1 MESERIREIA
11 ELLGIASGDSSFT
24 SSGGDS
30 LAAIRL
36 AAKAQELNI
45 PLTAADLM
53 GGKSIMQALEEAF
66 KRDKTTLMRS
76 KVAFNAG
83 MVAATVQDARAYLA
97 QIPLRATRSVSLESL
112 RGALRAVVQHHAI
125 LRTSFVST
133 VAGGIVQVVRASAD
147 AAECVAV
154 AAPLAQHL
162 AADKARGF
170 SLADASWIRAALVC
184 DPAGSAQ
191 HVVVTIHHA
200 LYDGWSLPMIMRDLA
215 AALDGHALE
224 PRPAFR
230 TVVDFIAAQDAA
242 ATEAFWTQQLVGL
255 EPAQPLSLGHSARTD
270 DEDAPLAQACSTPM
284 AELQRA
290 AQRAGV
296 TVAVVLKAAW
306 AATLRKFTRSHD
318 VVFGEVLA
326 NRDIA
331 VAGADRIVGPLLN
344 TVPCRVVLD
353 DTARAADLVATLQ
366 AQHGAVLSHSHAA
379 LVDVQR
385 WAGVQGDAKLFNTL
399 NHVEFSALFDHTH
412 LSRTQAASI
421 LAEFDFDVQ
430 QLVSALSDKA
440 TVESLWTLSPA
451 QQAMIARFSH
461 GERVPLPFLLVH
473 HGFEAR
479 AKQHPDWRAV
489 EHGDAHLS
497 YGDLDACSSALAAE
511 LASHGVQRGSRAA
524 VVMQRSIEFVV
535 ALVGVLKAGATIVPV
550 DSSFPADRIQF
561 MLDDASVC
569 AIVTTASEAG
579 RIAQLTVGDRA
590 VVVADAR
597 ALLVSGVSFVPAA
610 QHMAAGDD
618 DAFIVYTSGSTAQ
631 RFVPDPFSPEP
642 GARMFRTGDLGRLLP
657 DGNFEI
663 LGRMDDQVK
672 LKGYRIELDE
682 VAAAMMR
689 HPRVSAAAA
698 VVKDKTHLVGFVV
711 PADVD
716 HDELRDVVAAALPAY
731 MVPAVFVGLAVM
743 PTNTNGKTDKK
754 ALAAMHV
761 EIAVDALQTDTE
773 RALAAVWSQ
782 VLGVHVADI
791 GRATSFFAL
800 GGDSIS
806 AIKAAAAMQRAGIS
820 ITVPQLFKAQT
831 VSRVAALAESGDAHD
846 GQTSTMQWPA
856 AVLSDETLAELAG
869 IGDFVDAYPATPL
882 QAGMVAATVQ
892 DARAYLA
899 QIPLRATR
907 SVSLE
912 SLRGALRAVVQH
924 HAILRTS
931 FVSTV
936 AGGIVQIVR
945 ASADAA
951 ECVAVAAPLA
961 QHLAADKARGFS
973 LADASWIRAALVCD
987 PAGSAQHVVVTIH
1000 HALYDGWSLPMI
1012 MRDLAAALDGHAL
1025 EPRPAFRTVVDFI
1038 AAQDAAATEAFWTQQ
1053 LVGLEPAQPL
1063 SLGHSARTDDEDAP
1077 LAQAWRAAQR
1087 AGVTVAVVLK
1097 AAWAATLR
1105 KFTRSHDVVFGEV
1118 LANRDI
1124 AVGGADRIVGP
1135 LLNTVPCRVVLDDT
1149 ARAADLVASMQAQ
1162 HGAVL
1167 SHSHAALV
1175 DVQRWAGVQGDGKL
1189 FNTLFVFENLPS
1201 NDTEYSDG
1209 YGPALSGD
1217 IDGSQFSQ
1225 SLEYSFELI
1234 LYPGTEIAILQA
1246 QFDHAHLSRSQA
1258 ASILAEFDFG
1268 VQQLVSALSDKATV
1282 ESLWTLSPAQQA
1294 MIARFSHGERVPLPF
1309 VLVHH
1314 GFEARA
1320 KQHPDWRAVEH
1331 GDAHLSYGDLDACG
1345 CALAAA
1351 LASHG
1356 VQRGSR
1362 VAVVMQ
1368 RSIEFVVALVGVLKA
1383 GATIVPVDS
1392 SFPADRIQFML
1403 DDASVCAIV
1412 TTASE
1417 AGRIAQLSVG
1427 DRAVVVADA
1436 RALLASGVSFTPAAQ
1451 HTATGD
1457 DDAFIVY
1464 TSGSTGKPK
1473 GVAARHIVTV
1483 GKPFRTHLVTSSTRQ
1498 YRLVP
1503 IGVVGEMCIGGIGV
1517 SRGYINLPDLTA
1529 QRFVPDPFSPEP
1541 GARMFRTG
1549 DLGRLLPDGNFEILG
1564 RMDDQVKLKGYRIE
1578 LDEVAAAMMRHPR
1591 VSAAA
1596 AVVKDKT
1603 HLVGFVVPA
1612 DVDHDELRDV
1622 VAAAL
1627 PAYMVPAVFVG
1638 LAVMPTNTNGKT
1650 DKKALAAMHVE
1661 IAVDALQTDTERA
1674 LAAVWSQVLGVQ
1686 VADIGRATSF
1696 FALGGDSISAIRLVA
1711 KAKQQGLTLSSAL
1724 IFKAPTLTKMA
1735 LAATVSETRAA
1746 VSSAPVTGSVA
1757 LTPIQHMFFA
1767 HDWIN
1772 ISHFNQSFVVTP
1784 RDTLDIGTLTAAIAR
1799 LAEHHDMLRA
1809 RFAQGDDGAWSQT
1822 LLPPSPQTD
1831 AANVLAVAVESDDDA
1846 LACIREAQESLSI
1859 THGPLLAVR
1868 LLHMHDGSQRLFFGI
1883 HHLVV
1888 DLVSWRVLLDD
1899 LETLLRGR
1907 QLAPK
1912 TLSFQAWAARM
1923 AAHAATIDA
1932 APWRDLIGDHTT
1944 LLATQPPAT
1953 GVPVRA
1959 YQARAVL
1966 DEATTAQLDVANEP
1980 FNTNIQELVLAALV
1994 LSLADVAGCAS
2005 SPAQLCIELEGH
2017 GREPFAAD
2025 LDVSS
2030 TVGWFTS
2037 VFPVAFSASTASD
2050 IGAVVRQVKHKIRS
2064 VPLKGLSY
2072 GMIKHLAP
2080 PTADNAFVKAH
2091 GGHAVAFNY
2100 LGRFQSLEAD
2110 DAFFVVDI
2118 AMSKYQSVRNDDR
2131 LFHAIELN
2139 CAHDGPRLVLS
2150 ATVEDWIVSE
2160 PTMQAWL
2167 DRWQVWMQRVVA
2179 HCVDPATHGGRT
2191 VSDVPLMASQA
2202 AVEQAEAELAAVL
2215 SLRARDIVDMYPVTP
2230 LQAGFLSAMIR
2241 DPSEYTLQSA
2251 FDVTGN
2257 MDVQRL
2263 RAAWHAVAMAH
2274 PIVRTVFVSTASG
2287 LVQAVAKD
2295 DHTEWTE
2302 LDGVWS
2308 ADDDALQAATDA
2320 LMAAD
2325 RARGFSMASASF
2337 HRFTIVQ
2344 LAGSGIDAKRVQ
2356 FRDHVEW
2363 LLDQDAATS
2372 EQFWRESLAHATDAG
2387 KLAPPKPRQSEL
2399 TGAKYGELHASVDL
2413 PHLETVCKAH
2423 GVTTSTVLRLAWA
2436 LVLRHFTRSEH
2447 VLFGSVVSGRDGGID
2462 GIDEIVG
2469 VLINTIAVP
2478 SHLRLD
2484 LSIASALAAM
2494 QSFSANAIAHS
2505 HVGLVNVQSAA
2516 GVASDSKLFDTIM
2529 VFENYPLRDAG
2540 VALDFAL
2547 KPIKSNEFVDAA
2559 VTAVFDQTDIEMH
2572 IQMQFDRSIV
2582 PAWFAQ
2588 TMAEKLADVL
2598 TRLCSEDNLQ
2608 KTTVADIDV
2617 LSKSQQAQIT
2627 RFSHGERV
2635 PLPFSLVHHGFE
2647 ARAKQH
2653 PDWRAVEHGDAHL
2666 SYGDLDA
2673 CSSALAAALALH
2685 GVQRGSRVAIVMQR
2699 SIEFVVALVGVLK
2712 AGATIVPVD
2721 SSFPADRIQFML
2733 DDASVCAIVTTAS
2746 EAARVAQLSVGD
2758 RAVVVAD
2765 ARALLASGVSF
2776 TPAAQ
2781 HTATGDDD
2789 AFIVYTSG
2797 STGKPKGV
2805 PVPHKGV
2812 VNVVT
2817 ERSRRFDIQPGDRQG
2832 QFMAISFD
2840 ACQSE
2845 TWLALSNACTL
2856 VLREDDALRTASKIK
2871 TLFITPTGLA
2881 HLGSPNNFDNIKNVS
2896 VGGEICPKELKD
2908 LWAGKAQF
2916 DNAYG
2921 PTEISIIS
2929 HAARLTQS
2937 DDVSIGR
2944 PIINA
2949 SSYVVDSRG
2958 GFVPVGVV
2966 GEMHIGG
2973 IGVSRGYINLPDL
2986 TAQRFVHDPFSPEPG
3001 ARMFRTGDL
3010 GRLLPDGNFEIL
3022 GRMDDQVKL
3031 KGYRIELDEVAA
3043 AMMRHPR
3050 VSAAAA
3056 VVKDKTHLVGF
3067 VVPADVDHDELRD
3080 VVAAALPAYM
3090 VPAVFV
3096 GLAVMPTNTNG
3107 KTDKKALA
3115 AMHVEIAV
3123 DALQTDT
3130 ERALAAVWS
3139 QVLGVHVADI
3149 GRATS
3154 FFALGGDSISA
3165 IKAAAAMQRAGISI
3179 TVPQLFKA
3187 QTVAR
3192 VAALADAPDAHGGHS
3207 LRQSGRLHDETLAEL
3222 AAVGDFVDAYPATPL
3237 QAGMVPLR
3245 ATRTVSL
3252 ESLRGALRAVVQHH
3266 AILRTSFVS
3275 TVAGGIVQ
3283 VVRASADAAECVAV
3297 AAPLAQHL
3305 AADKARGFSLTDAS
3319 WIRAALVCD
3328 PAGSAQHVV
3337 VTIHHA
3343 LYDGWSLPMI
3353 MRDLA
3358 AALDG
3363 HALEPRPAFRTVVDF
3378 IAAQDA
3384 AATEAFWTQQLVGLE
3399 PAQPLSLGHSART
3412 DDEDAPLA
3420 QACST
3425 PMAELQRAAQRAGV
3439 TVAVVLKAAWAATLR
3454 KFTRSH
3460 DVVFGEVLANR
3471 DIAVGGADRIVG
3483 PLLNTVPCR
3492 VVLDDT
3498 VRAADLVASLQAQH
3512 GAVLSHSHAALVDVQ
3527 RWAGVQGDGKLF
3539 NTLFVYENLPSND
3552 KDHSDGSGPALSGDI
3567 DGIQSSQSLA
3577 YSFELILNP
3586 LSNNVDFRALFDHA
3600 HLSRSQAASILA
3612 EFDFGVQQLVSALS
3626 DKATV
3631 ESLWTLSPA
3640 QQALIARFSHGERV
3654 PLPFSLV
3661 HHGFEARAKQH
3672 PDWRAVEHGD
3682 AHLSYGDLD
3691 ACGSALAAALA
3702 SHGVQRGSRVAVV
3715 MQRSIEF
3722 VVALVGV
3729 LKAGATIVPVDSS
3742 FPADRI
3748 QFMLDDASVCA
3759 IVTTASEADRIA
3771 QLSVGDRAVVVADA
3785 RALLASGVSFT
3796 PAAQHT
3802 ATGDDDAFIVY
3813 TSGSTGKPKGVPVP
3827 HIGAA
3832 NVVSLQSERIGCVE
3846 HARVAQFMAIGF
3858 DVCQWEVWGALSF
3871 GCTLV
3876 LREEDAFET
3885 FAKVNVLHI
3894 TPTGL
3899 AQIGAPQAIPQV
3911 THIAVGGEACPKELK
3926 DICYVLDSRLRQVP
3940 IGVVGEYFTSTPGI
3954 NASRGYLNLPDL
3966 TAQRFVPDPFSP
3978 EPGARMFRTGDL
3990 GRLLP
3995 DGNFEILGRM
4005 DDQVKLKGYRIEL
4018 DEVAAAMMRHPR
4030 VSAAA
4035 AVVKDKTHLVGFV
4048 VPADVDHD
4056 ELRDV
4061 VAAALPAYMVPA
4073 VFVGL
4078 AVMPTNTNGK
4088 TDKKALAAMHV
4099 EIAVDALQTDTERAL
4114 AAVWSQVLGVQVA
4127 DIGRATSFF
4136 ALGGDS
4142 ISAIKAAAAMQ
4153 RAGISITVPQLFKA
4167 QTVARVAALADAA
4180 DAHDGHSNATEWPAA
4195 VLSDETLAEL
4205 ASVGDFVDAYPATPL
4220 QAGMVAATMQDAR
4233 AYVNQVPLRATRSVS
4248 LESLRGALRAVV
4260 QHHAI
4265 LRTSFVSTVAG
4276 GIVQV
4281 VRASADAAECVAVA
4295 APLAQHLAADKA
4307 RGFSLTDASW
4317 IRAALVC
4324 DPAGSAQHVVVTIHH
4339 ALYDGWSLPMIMRDL
4354 AAALDGHALEPRPAF
4369 RTVVDF
4375 IAAQDAAAT
4384 EAFWTQQLVGLE
4396 PAQPLSLG
4404 HSARTDD
4411 EDAPLAQA
4419 CSTPMAELQRAA
4431 QRAGVTVAVVLKA
4444 AWAATLRK
4452 FTRSH
4457 DVVFGQLVSGRDI
4470 PVRGVDRV
4478 IGPVMNSIPCI
4489 VRAQGTVTIAAVLSS
4504 LLDQH
4509 LAMLPMSQT
4518 GFDDQRRFAGLQ
4530 PSERIFT
4537 TAVIIQN
4544 FGDQTSTDQQ
4554 ADFDLVPSLSIST
4567 HTMAHSIELYLVT
4580 SAAKLQ
4586 ISAMFNHGHLSRS
4599 QVRLVL
4605 DEFDFTLSLLARM
4618 DATETLIDA
4627 LWAFSPALQAQ
4638 IAQFSRGPAVP
4649 VEFSCIHHAFE
4660 AQAAATP
4667 DSIALD
4673 DGFATLTYAALD
4685 ARANQLA
4692 HTLQR
4697 LGAAPEV
4704 SVAVI
4709 ASRSIEFVVGI
4720 LGVLKAGAAFVP
4732 IEAST
4737 PQERIRFMLESCG
4750 VPIVATTA
4758 EASHAVLASFV
4769 GKIVRIDNLPA
4780 DTPTHK
4786 PVDAATA
4793 RSLAYTIF
4801 TSGTTGTPK
4810 GVLIEHG
4817 GIHTRAKHHPIVTH
4831 LGPGVR
4837 MLQTFTVGFDACI
4850 EEIFHGLC
4858 AGATMVLWG
4867 RRTILEAMAN
4877 VDVMQISP
4885 SALLQIDPAD
4895 LPRLKAVCAGVEACP
4910 QSLVDRWAGRVA
4922 FYSDYGPTEATMV
4935 ATCTARLAPGD
4946 RITLGRPLANTAIHI
4961 VDDAGRR
4968 VPPGVK
4974 GRVFIGGVGIARGYL
4989 GQPDLTAEKFVA
5001 DIDDDS
5007 KTMYDTGDI
5016 GRWTHDDQVEY
5027 LGRSNDQV
5035 KIKGYRIELE
5045 EVAKVLGNCAGVK
5058 SAVAMAR
5065 DGRLV
5070 AFVTPARVDV
5080 DAVLA
5085 QAGERLPGYMMP
5097 SAIVVLDA
5105 MPMSINGKVDKK
5117 ALAAMHVEIAVD
5129 APQTDTER
5137 ALAAVWSQVLGVQVA
5152 DIGRTTSF
5160 FALGGDSISAIKA
5173 AAAMQRAGIS
5183 ITVPQLFKAQ
5193 TVARVAALA
5202 ESGDAHDGQTSTMQW
5217 PAAVLRCVVCGI
5229 VVSLRHMLT
5238 LVCVVNACACSDETL
5253 AELAG
5258 IGDFVDAYPATP
5270 LQAGMVA
5277 ATVQDARAYLAQIPL
5292 RATRSVS
5299 LESLRGALRA
5309 VVQHHA
5315 ILRTS
5320 FVSTVAGGIVQVV
5333 RASADAAEC
5342 VAVAAPLAQHLA
5354 ADKARGFS
5362 LADAS
5367 WIRAALVCD
5376 PAGSA
5381 QHVVVTIH
5389 HALYDG
5395 WSLPMIM
5402 RDLAAAL
5409 DGHALEPRPA
5419 FRTVVDF
5426 IAAQDAAATE
5436 AFWTQQLV
5444 GLEPAQPLSLG
5455 HSARTDDE
5463 DAPLAQACSTPMA
5476 ELQRA
5481 AQRAGVT
5488 VAVVLK
5494 AAWAATLRKFTRSHD
5509 VVFGEVLANRD
5520 IAVAGADR
5528 IVGPL
5533 LNTVPCRVVLDDTAR
5548 AADLVASLQA
5558 QHGAVLSH
5566 SHAALVDVQRWAGVQ
5581 GDGKLFNTLFVFEN
5595 MPDGDGSQH
5604 QTEALLSFEASSVD
5618 TRRSRSHEYSVELV
5632 VYPSPEIISVSMQFD
5647 HSHLSRSQAAS
5658 ILAEFDFGVQQ
5669 LVSALSDKA
5678 TVESLWT
5685 LSPAQQALIA
5695 RFSHGE
5701 RVPLPFSLVHHGFE
5715 ARAKQHPDW
5724 RAVEHGDA
5732 HLSYGDLDACG
5743 CALAAALASHG
5754 VQRGSRVAV
5763 VMQRSIEFVVALVG
5777 VLKAGATIV
5786 PVDSSFPA
5794 DRIQFMLDDASVCA
5808 IVTTA
5813 SEAGR
5818 IAQLSVGDRAVVV
5831 ADARALLASGVSFT
5845 PAAQHTAT
5853 GDDDAFIVYTSGST
5867 GKPKGVPVPH
5877 KGVINVVSLQSANIG
5892 CVEHARVGQFMAI
5905 GFDAC
5910 QWETWSALSHGS
5922 TLVLREADAFD
5933 MAASIDVLVITPT
5946 GLQQLGKPSDLPK
5959 LKSVTVAGE
5968 ACSNELKDLWAP
5980 HVRFNN
5986 AYGPTEISIISHL
5999 PRLKFHDSVHLGK
6012 PIANTSCH
6020 ILDMKCR
6027 QVPVGVVGEMC
6038 LGGIGVSRGYIN
6050 LPDLTA
6056 QRFVPDPFSPEPG
6069 ARMFRTG
6076 DLGRL
6081 LPDGNF
6087 EILGRMDDQVKLK
6100 GYRIE
6105 LDEVAAAMMR
6115 HPRVSAAAAVVKD
6128 KTHLVGF
6135 VVPAD
6140 VDHDELRDV
6149 VAAALPAYMVPAVFV
6164 GLAVMPTN
6172 TNGKTDK
6179 KALAAMHVEIAVD
6192 ALQTDTERALA
6203 AVWSQVLGVHVAD
6216 IGRATSFFALGGDS
6230 ISAIKAAAAMQRA
6243 GISITVPQLFNAQ
6256 TVSRV
6261 AALTESGDAHD
6272 GQTSTMQ
6279 WPAAV
6284 LSDETLAELAG
6295 IGDFVDAYPATPL
6308 QAGMVAATMQDAR
6321 AYLTQIPLR
6330 ATRTVSLESLR
6341 GALRAVVQHHAIMR
6355 TSFVSTVAGGIVQ
6368 VVRASADAAECVAV
6382 AAPLAQHLAA
6392 DKARGF
6398 SLTDASWIRAAL
6410 VCDPA
6415 GSAQHVVVTI
6425 HHALYDGWSLPMI
6438 MRDLAAALDGH
6449 ALEPRPAFRTVVD
6462 FIAAQDAAATEA
6474 FWMQQLVG
6482 LEPAQPLSL
6491 GHSARTDEEDAPL
6504 AQACSTPMAELQR
6517 AAQRAGVTVAVFT
6530 RSHDVVFG
6538 EVLAN
6543 RDIAVG
6549 GADRIVGPL
6558 LNTVP
6563 CRVVLDD
6570 TVRAADLVASLQAQ
6584 HGAVLSHSHA
6594 ALVDVQ
6600 RWAGVQGDGKLFN
6613 TLFVFENL
6621 PSNDKDYSDG
6631 SGPAL
6636 SGDIDG
6642 SQFSQSLEYSFELTL
6657 YPGTEIAILQAQF
6670 DHAHLSRSQAASIL
6684 AEFDFGVQQLVS
6696 ALADKATVESLWTL
6710 SPAQQSMIARFSR
6723 GPAVPVEFSCIH
6735 HAFDAQ
6741 AAATPDAIALD
6752 DGFVTLTYAALDARA
6767 NQLAHTL
6774 QRLGAAP
6781 EVSVAVIASRSIE
6794 FVVGILGVLK
6804 AGAAFVPIDALTP
6817 QERIRF
6823 MLESCGVPIV
6833 ATTAEASH
6841 AVLASFVG
6849 KIVRIDNLPADTP
6862 THKPVDAATARSLAY
6877 TIFTSG
6883 TTGTP
6888 KGVLIEHGGIHTRAK
6903 HHPIVTH
6910 LGPGVRMLQTFTV
6923 GFDACIEEIFHGLCT
6938 GATMVLWGRRTILE
6952 AMATVDV
6959 MQISP
6964 SAMLQIEPA
6973 ELPRLKAVCAGVEA
6987 CPQSLVDQWAGRVA
7001 FYSDYGPTEAT
7012 MVATCTARLAPG
7024 DRITLGRPL
7033 ANTAIHIVDDAGR
7046 RVPPG
7051 VKGRVFIGGVGI
7063 ARGYLGQ
7070 PDLTAEKFVADIDDD
7085 SKTMYDTG
7093 DIGRWTHDDQVE
7105 YLGRSNDQVKIK
7117 GYRIELEEV
7126 AKVLGSCAGVKSAV
7140 AMARDGMLV
7149 AFVTPSGVDV
7159 EVVLAQAGERLPVYM
7174 VPSAVVVLDAMPMS
7188 INGKVDKKA
7197 LAAMHVKIAV
7207 NAPQT
7212 DTERALAA
7220 VWSQVLGVQIA
7231 DIGLAT
7237 SFFALGGDSISAIR
7251 LLKAI
7256 QQRFEVLT
7264 MSHAVILK
7272 QPQLA
7277 RMAASINALQYQEST
7292 ESIGFFKGLKNSL
7305 PVPSSQPTIRIACF
7319 HGQGSN
7325 TIHMEHQLSA
7335 IKAALGETA
7344 DFVFI
7349 QAPHATKSS
7358 YLSEFYKGMDWFE
7371 WLPPSSQTQSDV
7383 DELIAYATQQLEK
7396 IGHVDV
7402 LLGFSQGAMVVELL
7416 DRLVQAGSIKQTWRL
7431 SVLCSGVAFSSWQLP
7446 KSLAASKL
7454 HDVPSIHIFGTNEH
7468 KAFQMQL
7475 PTRYA
7480 AAKRTVIKHAA
7491 GHDIPRDAEFGHKVE
7506 EAIAVRIDSQT
7517 VTRSVALKN
7526 RTQMAKARSL
7536 LASMLLC
7543 FR

>member
-1 MESERIREIA
+1 MGIALTGADLMSGKSVKQALFDATKRGNTALVWPKVVLDLETIA
-11 ELLGIASGDSSFT
+11 ELAAVGDFVDAYPAT
-24 SSGGDS
+24 
-30 LAAIRL
+30 
-36 AAKAQELNI
+36 
-45 PLTAADLM
+45 PL
-53 GGKSIMQALEEAF
+53 Q
-66 KRDKTTLMRS
+66 
-76 KVAFNAG
+76 AG
-83 MVAATVQDARAYLA
+83 MVAATMQDARAYA
-97 QIPLRATRSVSLESL
+97 NQVPLRATRTVSLESL
-112 RGALRAVVQHHAI
+112 RSAVRAVVQHHAI

-154 AAPLAQHL
+154 TAPLAQHL
-162 AADKARGF
+162 AADMARGF
-170 SLADASWIRAALVC
+170 SLSDASWIRAALVC

-255 EPAQPLSLGHSARTD
+255 EPAQPLSLGRSARTD

-353 DTARAADLVATLQ
+353 DTARAADLVASLQ

-385 WAGVQGDAKLFNTL
+385 WAGVQGDGKLFNTL
-399 NHVEFSALFDHTH
+399 FVFEDIDFSVKQDLLEYVGSITNSMNRSTDFDLMLYPGEFDLRFEVLQAPH
-412 LSRTQAASI
+412 LSQSQAASI
-421 LAEFDFDVQ
+421 LAEFDFGVQ

-440 TVESLWTLSPA
+440 TIESLWTLSPA

-461 GERVPLPFLLVH
+461 GERVPLPFALVH

-497 YGDLDACSSALAAE
+497 YGDLDACGSALAAA
-511 LASHGVQRGSRAA
+511 LASHGVQRGSRVA

-579 RIAQLTVGDRA
+579 CVAQLSVGDRA

-597 ALLVSGVSFVPAA
+597 ALLASGVSFTPAA
-610 QHMAAGDD
+610 QHMATSDD
-618 DAFIVYTSGSTAQ
+618 LFMILYTSGSTGRPKGVPAFHAGAINVIVNYCPSIGHLEKHRVAQ
-631 RFVPDPFSPEP
+631 FMAIGFDACATEVWGALTHGAILVLRDSDAIATIKTVDSLFITPTGLAHLGSPQDFINLKFVAVAGEACPQELANLWCPHCVFHNIYGPTEITLFSTIARIRAGELVTVGLAPYNTDAYALDADRRMVPLGVVGEIYIGGIGITPGYLNRPDLTAERYLADPFAAKPR
-642 GARMFRTGDLGRLLP
+642 ATMFKVGDLGRLRP

-831 VSRVAALAESGDAHD
+831 DSSATE
-846 GQTSTMQWPA
+846 WPA
-856 AVLSDETLAELAG
+856 AVLSDETLAELAAVG
-869 IGDFVDAYPATPL
+869 SFEDAYPATPL
-882 QAGMVAATVQ
+882 QAGMVAATMQ
-892 DARAYLA
+892 DARAYVN
-899 QIPLRATR
+899 QVPLRATR
-907 SVSLE
+907 TVSLE

-936 AGGIVQIVR
+936 AGGIVQVVR

-951 ECVAVAAPLA
+951 ECVAVTAPLA

-1077 LAQAWRAAQR
+1077 LAQAAQPPR
-1087 AGVTVAVVLK
+1087 VTVAVVLK

-1124 AVGGADRIVGP
+1124 AVAGADRIVGP

-1149 ARAADLVASMQAQ
+1149 ARAADLVASLQAQ

-1189 FNTLFVFENLPS
+1189 FNTLFVYENMDMS
-1201 NDTEYSDG
+1201 VE
-1209 YGPALSGD
+1209 
-1217 IDGSQFSQ
+1217 Q
-1225 SLEYSFELI
+1225 SAFELAQKQDASANRSTDFDLM
-1234 LYPGTEIAILQA
+1234 LYPGEFDLRFEVLQA
-1246 QFDHAHLSRSQA
+1246 PHLSQSQA

-1268 VQQLVSALSDKATV
+1268 VQQLVSALSDKATI

-1309 VLVHH
+1309 SLVHH

-1345 CALAAA
+1345 CALAAT

-1356 VQRGSR
+1356 VQHGSR

-1417 AGRIAQLSVG
+1417 AGRVAQLSVG

-1451 HTATGD
+1451 HIATGD

-1473 GVAARHIVTV
+1473 GVPVPHGGVINVVNHTAQLIGCSDKSRMAQFMAIGFDACLSKLGHPSQYSKLKTVTV
-1483 GKPFRTHLVTSSTRQ
+1483 TGENCPSELKDLWSSHVRFVNGGGPSEVSILGHIGTLVSSDKVVLGKVLPNYASYVLDEKYQLFRL
-1498 YRLVP
+1498 
-1503 IGVVGEMCIGGIGV
+1503 
-1517 SRGYINLPDLTA
+1517 
-1529 QRFVPDPFSPEP
+1529 RFVPDPFSPEP

-1724 IFKAPTLTKMA
+1724 IFKAPTLAKMA

-1784 RDTLDIGTLTAAIAR
+1784 RDTLDIAALTAAIAR

-1831 AANVLAVAVESDDDA
+1831 AANVLAVVVESDDDA

-1907 QLAPK
+1907 PLAPK

-1923 AAHAATIDA
+1923 AEHAATLDA

-1944 LLATQPPAT
+1944 LLATQPPAAS
-1953 GVPVRA
+1953 VPVHA
-1959 YQARAVL
+1959 FHARAVL
-1966 DEATTAQLDVANEP
+1966 DDATTAQLDAANAP

-2017 GREPFAAD
+2017 GREPYAAD

-2064 VPLKGLSY
+2064 VPLKGLSH

-2100 LGRFQSLEAD
+2100 LGRFQSLEAE
-2110 DAFFVVDI
+2110 DAFFVADSS
-2118 AMSKYQSVRNDDR
+2118 ASGYWSVRHDDR
-2131 LFHAIELN
+2131 MFHAIELN

-2167 DRWQVWMQRVVA
+2167 DCWQVWMQRVVA

-2230 LQAGFLSAMIR
+2230 LQAGFLSAMMR
-2241 DPSEYTLQSA
+2241 DASEYTVQSA

-2274 PIVRTVFVSTASG
+2274 PIVRTVFVSTPSG

-2295 DHTEWTE
+2295 DRTEWAE

-2308 ADDDALQAATDA
+2308 ADADALQVATDA
-2320 LMAAD
+2320 FMAAD

-2337 HRFTIVQ
+2337 HRFTVARVADGR
-2344 LAGSGIDAKRVQ
+2344 LRVFWALHHSVTDGWSMPLLMADLMRTCAGADISAKRAQ

-2363 LLDQDAATS
+2363 LLAQDQAAS
-2372 EQFWRESLAHATDAG
+2372 HLFWRRSLEHAADAG
-2387 KLAPPKPRQSEL
+2387 KITSPKPRASEL
-2399 TGAKYGELHASVDL
+2399 GGKKYGELHAGVEL
-2413 PHLETVCKAH
+2413 PHLAAVCKAH

-2436 LVLRHFTRSEH
+2436 LVLRHFTRNEH
-2447 VLFGSVVSGRDGGID
+2447 VLFGSVVSGRDGGIQ

-2478 SHLRLD
+2478 ARLPLD
-2484 LSIASALAAM
+2484 ASIASVLADVHA
-2494 QSFSANAIAHS
+2494 FSADAIAHS
-2505 HVGLVNVQSAA
+2505 HVGLVDVQRVA
-2516 GVASDSKLFDTIM
+2516 GVTSDSRLFDTIM
-2529 VFENYPLRDAG
+2529 VFENYPSSDAD
-2540 VALDFAL
+2540 VPLDFAL
-2547 KPIKSNEFVDAA
+2547 EPIKSKEFVDQP
-2559 VTAVFDQTDIEMH
+2559 VSVVFVQQNTTMQVAMTFETLT
-2572 IQMQFDRSIV
+2572 IQD
-2582 PAWFAQ
+2582 WFAQ
-2588 TMAEKLADVL
+2588 SMADKLV
-2598 TRLCSEDNLQ
+2598 
-2608 KTTVADIDV
+2608 DV
-2617 LSKSQQAQIT
+2617 LSRLCATGGDLGAVTIADVDALTAAQQAMIA

-2673 CSSALAAALALH
+2673 CGCALAAALASH
-2685 GVQRGSRVAIVMQR
+2685 GVQRGSRVAVVMQR

-2746 EAARVAQLSVGD
+2746 EAGRIAQLSVGD

-2765 ARALLASGVSF
+2765 ARVLLASGVSF

-2781 HTATGDDD
+2781 HMATSDDD

-2805 PVPHKGV
+2805 PVPHGGVINV
-2812 VNVVT
+2812 VNHT
-2817 ERSRRFDIQPGDRQG
+2817 AQLIGCSDKSRMA
-2832 QFMAISFD
+2832 QFMAIGFD
-2840 ACQSE
+2840 ACQWE
-2845 TWLALSNACTL
+2845 TWSALCHGSTV
-2856 VLREDDALRTASKIK
+2856 VLREQDTVN
-2871 TLFITPTGLA
+2871 LFKKVNAAIMTPTGLA
-2881 HLGSPNNFDNIKNVS
+2881 QLEHPSSYPSLKTVTVTGELCPDELIERWTPYVRFVN
-2896 VGGEICPKELKD
+2896 GG
-2908 LWAGKAQF
+2908 
-2916 DNAYG
+2916 G
-2921 PTEISIIS
+2921 PSE
-2929 HAARLTQS
+2929 
-2937 DDVSIGR
+2937 VSILAHIGEQKSGEQVVLGAVL
-2944 PIINA
+2944 PNC
-2949 SSYVVDSRG
+2949 SSYILDTNLRI
-2958 GFVPVGVV
+2958 VPIGVV
-2966 GEMHIGG
+2966 GEVHTGG
-2973 IGVSRGYINLPDL
+2973 PSISRGYINLPDL
-2986 TAQRFVHDPFSPEPG
+2986 TEQRFVPDPFSPESG

-3067 VVPADVDHDELRD
+3067 VVPADIDHDELRDVVAAALPAYMVPAVFVGLAVMPTNTNGKTDKKALAAMHIEIAVDALQTDTERALAAVWSQVLGVQAADIGRATSFFALGGDSISAIKAAAAMQRAGISITVPQLFKAQTVARVAALADVAAHDGQRTATEWPVAVLSNETLAELAAAGDFVDAYPATPLQAGMVAATMQDARAYINQVPLRATHTVSLESLRGALRAVVQHHAILRTSFVSTVAGGIVQVVGASADAAECVAVAAPLAQHLAADMARGFSLADASWIRAALVCDPAGSAQHVVVTIHHALYDGWSLPMIMRDLVAALDGHTLEPRPAFRTVVDFIAAQDATATEAFWTQQLVGLEPAQPLSLGHSARTDDEDAPLAQACSTPMAELQRAAQRAGVTVAVVLKAAWAATLRKFTRSHDVVFGEVLANRDIAVAGADRIVGPLLNTVPCRVVLDDTARAADLVATMQAQHGAVLSHSHAALVDVQRWAGVQGDGKLFNTLFVYENMDTSVKQSSFEIVSGNSSGNHRSTDFDLLLFPDDLSLHTHAEYGPHLSQSQAASILAEFDFGVQQLVSALSDKATIESLWTLSPAQQAMIARFSHGERVPLPFALVHHGFEARAKQHPDWRAVEHGDAHLSYGDLDTCGCALAAALASHGVQRGSRVAVVMQRSIEFVVALVGVLKAGATIVPVDSSFPADRIQFMLDDASVCAIVTTASEAGCVAQLSVGDRAVVVADARALLASGVSFTPAAQHMATSDDLFMILYTSGSTGRPKGVPAFHAGAINVIVNYCPSIGHLEKHRVAQFMAIGFDACATEVWGALTHGAILVLRDSDAIATIKTVDSLFITPTGLAHLGSPQDFINLKFVAVAGEACPQELANLWCPHCVFHNIYGPTEITLFSTIARIRAGELVTVGLAPYNTDAYVLDADRRMVPLGVVGEIYIGGIGITPGYLNRPDLTAERYLADPFSPEPGARMFRTGDLGRLLPDGNFEILGRMDDQVKLKGYRIELDEVAAAMMRHPRVSAAAAVVKDKMHLVGFVVPADVDHDELRD

-3115 AMHVEIAV
+3115 AMHIEIAV

-3139 QVLGVHVADI
+3139 QVLGVQVADI

-3192 VAALADAPDAHGGHS
+3192 VAALADVAAHDGQQTVTEWPAAVLS
-3207 LRQSGRLHDETLAEL
+3207 NETLAEL
-3222 AAVGDFVDAYPATPL
+3222 AAAGDFVDAYPATPL
-3237 QAGMVPLR
+3237 QAGMVAATMQDARAYANQVPLR
-3245 ATRTVSL
+3245 APRTVSL
-3252 ESLRGALRAVVQHH
+3252 ESLHGALRAVVQHH
-3266 AILRTSFVS
+3266 AILRMSFVS

-3297 AAPLAQHL
+3297 TATLAQHL
-3305 AADKARGFSLTDAS
+3305 AADMARGFSLADAS
-3319 WIRAALVCD
+3319 WIRAAFVCD

-3363 HALEPRPAFRTVVDF
+3363 HALEPQPAFRTVVDF

-3471 DIAVGGADRIVG
+3471 DIAVAGADRIVG

-3498 VRAADLVASLQAQH
+3498 ARAADLVASLQAHH
-3512 GAVLSHSHAALVDVQ
+3512 GAVLPHSHAALVDVQ

-3539 NTLFVYENLPSND
+3539 NTLFVFENLPDDNTQN
-3552 KDHSDGSGPALSGDI
+3552 GNAEPALIGDI
-3567 DGIQSSQSLA
+3567 IGSQYSQSLS
-3577 YSFELILNP
+3577 YSFELVLFP
-3586 LSNNVDFRALFDHA
+3586 TSTQVVLSAQFDHS
-3600 HLSRSQAASILA
+3600 HLSQSQAASILA

-3640 QQALIARFSHGERV
+3640 QQAQIARFSHGERV
-3654 PLPFSLV
+3654 PLPFVLV

-3682 AHLSYGDLD
+3682 SHLSYGDLD
-3691 ACGSALAAALA
+3691 ACGCALVAALA

-3759 IVTTASEADRIA
+3759 IVTTASEAGRIA

-3785 RALLASGVSFT
+3785 RALLASGVLFT
-3796 PAAQHT
+3796 PAAQHM
-3802 ATGDDDAFIVY
+3802 ATGDDDFAIIY
-3813 TSGSTGKPKGVPVP
+3813 TSGTTGKPKGVLMS
-3827 HIGAA
+3827 HFGSA
-3832 NVVSLQSERIGCVE
+3832 NTFNAGRVIFGFHEQ
-3846 HARVAQFMAIGF
+3846 HRVAQFLAIGF
-3858 DVCQWEVWGALSF
+3858 DGCQCEIWTALTNGAS
-3871 GCTLV
+3871 LV
-3876 LREEDAFET
+3876 LRGEDAFET
-3885 FAKVNVLHI
+3885 LMGVNATII

-3899 AQIGAPQAIPQV
+3899 SQLGQPSKYPHMRTVAMV
-3911 THIAVGGEACPKELK
+3911 GEACPRELK
-3926 DICYVLDSRLRQVP
+3926 NLWSRQSVVMNAYGPTEISIMSHAGQLQYESHVTIGKPIQNAACYILDSHQQQVP
-3940 IGVVGEYFTSTPGI
+3940 VGVVGEMCLGGI
-3954 NASRGYLNLPDL
+3954 GVSRGYINLPDL
-3966 TAQRFVPDPFSP
+3966 TAQHFVPNPFSP

-4142 ISAIKAAAAMQ
+4142 ISAIRLVAKAKQQGLTLSSALIFKAPTLAKMALVAAVSETRAAVSSAPVTGSVALTPLQHTFFARDWINISHFNQSFVVKPRDALDIATLTAAMRGSPSTDML
-4153 RAGISITVPQLFKA
+4153 RARFAQGDDGAWSQTLLPPSPQTDAANVLAVVVESDTNALACIREAQESLSITHGPLLAVRLLHMHDGSQRLFFGIHHLVVDLVSWRVLLDDLETLLRGRPLAPKTLSFQAWAERMAEHAATLDAAPWRDLIGDHTTLLAMQPPATSVPVRAFHARAVLDDATTAQLDAANAPFNTNIQELVLAALVLSLADAAGCASSPAQLCIELEGHGREPYAADLDVSSTVGWFTSVFPVAFSASTASDIGAVVRQVKHKIRSVPLKGLSHGMIKYLAPPTADNAFVKA
-4167 QTVARVAALADAA
+4167 HGGHAVAFNYLGRFQSLETEDAFFVADSSASGYWSVRHDDRMFHAIELAAPAAVAAPLLSAAIEDWIVSSRRCRRVARLLAGLDAARGCALRSPATHGGRTVSGVPLMASPTGRPAVLSLHARDIVEMYPVTPLQAGFLSAMMRAPSEYTVQIAFDITGNMDVQRLRAAWHAVAMAHPIVRTVFVSTPSGLVQAVAKDDRTEWTELDGVWSADADALQVATDAFMAADRARGFSMASASFHRFTVARVADGRLRVFWALHHSVTDGWSMPLLMADLMRTCAGADISAKRAQFRDHVEWLLAQDQAASHLFWRRSLEHAA
-4180 DAHDGHSNATEWPAA
+4180 DAGK
-4195 VLSDETLAEL
+4195 L
-4205 ASVGDFVDAYPATPL
+4205 ASPKP
-4220 QAGMVAATMQDAR
+4220 R
-4233 AYVNQVPLRATRSVS
+4233 ADELGGKKYGEL
-4248 LESLRGALRAVV
+4248 
-4260 QHHAI
+4260 HASI
-4265 LRTSFVSTVAG
+4265 EL
-4276 GIVQV
+4276 
-4281 VRASADAAECVAVA
+4281 
-4295 APLAQHLAADKA
+4295 PHLAAVCKA
-4307 RGFSLTDASW
+4307 HGVTTSTVLRLAW
-4317 IRAALVC
+4317 ALVLRHLTHNEHVLF
-4324 DPAGSAQHVVVTIHH
+4324 GSV
-4339 ALYDGWSLPMIMRDL
+4339 
-4354 AAALDGHALEPRPAF
+4354 
-4369 RTVVDF
+4369 
-4375 IAAQDAAAT
+4375 
-4384 EAFWTQQLVGLE
+4384 
-4396 PAQPLSLG
+4396 
-4404 HSARTDD
+4404 
-4411 EDAPLAQA
+4411 
-4419 CSTPMAELQRAA
+4419 
-4431 QRAGVTVAVVLKA
+4431 
-4444 AWAATLRK
+4444 
-4452 FTRSH
+4452 
-4457 DVVFGQLVSGRDI
+4457 VSGRD
-4470 PVRGVDRV
+4470 
-4478 IGPVMNSIPCI
+4478 
-4489 VRAQGTVTIAAVLSS
+4489 
-4504 LLDQH
+4504 
-4509 LAMLPMSQT
+4509 
-4518 GFDDQRRFAGLQ
+4518 
-4530 PSERIFT
+4530 
-4537 TAVIIQN
+4537 
-4544 FGDQTSTDQQ
+4544 
-4554 ADFDLVPSLSIST
+4554 
-4567 HTMAHSIELYLVT
+4567 
-4580 SAAKLQ
+4580 
-4586 ISAMFNHGHLSRS
+4586 
-4599 QVRLVL
+4599 
-4605 DEFDFTLSLLARM
+4605 
-4618 DATETLIDA
+4618 
-4627 LWAFSPALQAQ
+4627 
-4638 IAQFSRGPAVP
+4638 
-4649 VEFSCIHHAFE
+4649 
-4660 AQAAATP
+4660 
-4667 DSIALD
+4667 
-4673 DGFATLTYAALD
+4673 
-4685 ARANQLA
+4685 
-4692 HTLQR
+4692 
-4697 LGAAPEV
+4697 
-4704 SVAVI
+4704 
-4709 ASRSIEFVVGI
+4709 
-4720 LGVLKAGAAFVP
+4720 
-4732 IEAST
+4732 
-4737 PQERIRFMLESCG
+4737 
-4750 VPIVATTA
+4750 
-4758 EASHAVLASFV
+4758 
-4769 GKIVRIDNLPA
+4769 
-4780 DTPTHK
+4780 
-4786 PVDAATA
+4786 
-4793 RSLAYTIF
+4793 
-4801 TSGTTGTPK
+4801 
-4810 GVLIEHG
+4810 G
-4817 GIHTRAKHHPIVTH
+4817 GIQ
-4831 LGPGVR
+4831 G
-4837 MLQTFTVGFDACI
+4837 
-4850 EEIFHGLC
+4850 
-4858 AGATMVLWG
+4858 
-4867 RRTILEAMAN
+4867 
-4877 VDVMQISP
+4877 
-4885 SALLQIDPAD
+4885 ID
-4895 LPRLKAVCAGVEACP
+4895 E
-4910 QSLVDRWAGRVA
+4910 
-4922 FYSDYGPTEATMV
+4922 
-4935 ATCTARLAPGD
+4935 
-4946 RITLGRPLANTAIHI
+4946 
-4961 VDDAGRR
+4961 
-4968 VPPGVK
+4968 
-4974 GRVFIGGVGIARGYL
+4974 
-4989 GQPDLTAEKFVA
+4989 
-5001 DIDDDS
+5001 
-5007 KTMYDTGDI
+5007 
-5016 GRWTHDDQVEY
+5016 
-5027 LGRSNDQV
+5027 
-5035 KIKGYRIELE
+5035 
-5045 EVAKVLGNCAGVK
+5045 
-5058 SAVAMAR
+5058 
-5065 DGRLV
+5065 
-5070 AFVTPARVDV
+5070 
-5080 DAVLA
+5080 
-5085 QAGERLPGYMMP
+5085 
-5097 SAIVVLDA
+5097 
-5105 MPMSINGKVDKK
+5105 
-5117 ALAAMHVEIAVD
+5117 
-5129 APQTDTER
+5129 
-5137 ALAAVWSQVLGVQVA
+5137 
-5152 DIGRTTSF
+5152 
-5160 FALGGDSISAIKA
+5160 
-5173 AAAMQRAGIS
+5173 
-5183 ITVPQLFKAQ
+5183 
-5193 TVARVAALA
+5193 
-5202 ESGDAHDGQTSTMQW
+5202 
-5217 PAAVLRCVVCGI
+5217 
-5229 VVSLRHMLT
+5229 
-5238 LVCVVNACACSDETL
+5238 
-5253 AELAG
+5253 
-5258 IGDFVDAYPATP
+5258 
-5270 LQAGMVA
+5270 
-5277 ATVQDARAYLAQIPL
+5277 
-5292 RATRSVS
+5292 
-5299 LESLRGALRA
+5299 
-5309 VVQHHA
+5309 
-5315 ILRTS
+5315 
-5320 FVSTVAGGIVQVV
+5320 
-5333 RASADAAEC
+5333 
-5342 VAVAAPLAQHLA
+5342 
-5354 ADKARGFS
+5354 
-5362 LADAS
+5362 
-5367 WIRAALVCD
+5367 
-5376 PAGSA
+5376 
-5381 QHVVVTIH
+5381 
-5389 HALYDG
+5389 
-5395 WSLPMIM
+5395 
-5402 RDLAAAL
+5402 
-5409 DGHALEPRPA
+5409 
-5419 FRTVVDF
+5419 
-5426 IAAQDAAATE
+5426 
-5436 AFWTQQLV
+5436 
-5444 GLEPAQPLSLG
+5444 
-5455 HSARTDDE
+5455 
-5463 DAPLAQACSTPMA
+5463 
-5476 ELQRA
+5476 
-5481 AQRAGVT
+5481 
-5488 VAVVLK
+5488 
-5494 AAWAATLRKFTRSHD
+5494 
-5509 VVFGEVLANRD
+5509 
-5520 IAVAGADR
+5520 
-5528 IVGPL
+5528 
-5533 LNTVPCRVVLDDTAR
+5533 
-5548 AADLVASLQA
+5548 
-5558 QHGAVLSH
+5558 
-5566 SHAALVDVQRWAGVQ
+5566 
-5581 GDGKLFNTLFVFEN
+5581 
-5595 MPDGDGSQH
+5595 
-5604 QTEALLSFEASSVD
+5604 
-5618 TRRSRSHEYSVELV
+5618 
-5632 VYPSPEIISVSMQFD
+5632 
-5647 HSHLSRSQAAS
+5647 
-5658 ILAEFDFGVQQ
+5658 
-5669 LVSALSDKA
+5669 
-5678 TVESLWT
+5678 
-5685 LSPAQQALIA
+5685 
-5695 RFSHGE
+5695 
-5701 RVPLPFSLVHHGFE
+5701 
-5715 ARAKQHPDW
+5715 
-5724 RAVEHGDA
+5724 
-5732 HLSYGDLDACG
+5732 
-5743 CALAAALASHG
+5743 
-5754 VQRGSRVAV
+5754 
-5763 VMQRSIEFVVALVG
+5763 
-5777 VLKAGATIV
+5777 
-5786 PVDSSFPA
+5786 
-5794 DRIQFMLDDASVCA
+5794 
-5808 IVTTA
+5808 
-5813 SEAGR
+5813 
-5818 IAQLSVGDRAVVV
+5818 
-5831 ADARALLASGVSFT
+5831 
-5845 PAAQHTAT
+5845 
-5853 GDDDAFIVYTSGST
+5853 
-5867 GKPKGVPVPH
+5867 
-5877 KGVINVVSLQSANIG
+5877 
-5892 CVEHARVGQFMAI
+5892 
-5905 GFDAC
+5905 
-5910 QWETWSALSHGS
+5910 
-5922 TLVLREADAFD
+5922 
-5933 MAASIDVLVITPT
+5933 
-5946 GLQQLGKPSDLPK
+5946 
-5959 LKSVTVAGE
+5959 
-5968 ACSNELKDLWAP
+5968 
-5980 HVRFNN
+5980 
-5986 AYGPTEISIISHL
+5986 
-5999 PRLKFHDSVHLGK
+5999 
-6012 PIANTSCH
+6012 
-6020 ILDMKCR
+6020 
-6027 QVPVGVVGEMC
+6027 
-6038 LGGIGVSRGYIN
+6038 
-6050 LPDLTA
+6050 
-6056 QRFVPDPFSPEPG
+6056 
-6069 ARMFRTG
+6069 
-6076 DLGRL
+6076 
-6081 LPDGNF
+6081 
-6087 EILGRMDDQVKLK
+6087 
-6100 GYRIE
+6100 
-6105 LDEVAAAMMR
+6105 
-6115 HPRVSAAAAVVKD
+6115 
-6128 KTHLVGF
+6128 
-6135 VVPAD
+6135 
-6140 VDHDELRDV
+6140 
-6149 VAAALPAYMVPAVFV
+6149 
-6164 GLAVMPTN
+6164 
-6172 TNGKTDK
+6172 
-6179 KALAAMHVEIAVD
+6179 
-6192 ALQTDTERALA
+6192 
-6203 AVWSQVLGVHVAD
+6203 
-6216 IGRATSFFALGGDS
+6216 
-6230 ISAIKAAAAMQRA
+6230 
-6243 GISITVPQLFNAQ
+6243 
-6256 TVSRV
+6256 
-6261 AALTESGDAHD
+6261 
-6272 GQTSTMQ
+6272 
-6279 WPAAV
+6279 
-6284 LSDETLAELAG
+6284 
-6295 IGDFVDAYPATPL
+6295 
-6308 QAGMVAATMQDAR
+6308 
-6321 AYLTQIPLR
+6321 
-6330 ATRTVSLESLR
+6330 
-6341 GALRAVVQHHAIMR
+6341 
-6355 TSFVSTVAGGIVQ
+6355 
-6368 VVRASADAAECVAV
+6368 
-6382 AAPLAQHLAA
+6382 
-6392 DKARGF
+6392 
-6398 SLTDASWIRAAL
+6398 
-6410 VCDPA
+6410 
-6415 GSAQHVVVTI
+6415 
-6425 HHALYDGWSLPMI
+6425 
-6438 MRDLAAALDGH
+6438 
-6449 ALEPRPAFRTVVD
+6449 
-6462 FIAAQDAAATEA
+6462 
-6474 FWMQQLVG
+6474 
-6482 LEPAQPLSL
+6482 
-6491 GHSARTDEEDAPL
+6491 
-6504 AQACSTPMAELQR
+6504 
-6517 AAQRAGVTVAVFT
+6517 
-6530 RSHDVVFG
+6530 
-6538 EVLAN
+6538 
-6543 RDIAVG
+6543 
-6549 GADRIVGPL
+6549 
-6558 LNTVP
+6558 
-6563 CRVVLDD
+6563 
-6570 TVRAADLVASLQAQ
+6570 
-6584 HGAVLSHSHA
+6584 
-6594 ALVDVQ
+6594 
-6600 RWAGVQGDGKLFN
+6600 
-6613 TLFVFENL
+6613 
-6621 PSNDKDYSDG
+6621 
-6631 SGPAL
+6631 
-6636 SGDIDG
+6636 
-6642 SQFSQSLEYSFELTL
+6642 
-6657 YPGTEIAILQAQF
+6657 
-6670 DHAHLSRSQAASIL
+6670 
-6684 AEFDFGVQQLVS
+6684 
-6696 ALADKATVESLWTL
+6696 
-6710 SPAQQSMIARFSR
+6710 
-6723 GPAVPVEFSCIH
+6723 
-6735 HAFDAQ
+6735 
-6741 AAATPDAIALD
+6741 
-6752 DGFVTLTYAALDARA
+6752 
-6767 NQLAHTL
+6767 
-6774 QRLGAAP
+6774 
-6781 EVSVAVIASRSIE
+6781 
-6794 FVVGILGVLK
+6794 
-6804 AGAAFVPIDALTP
+6804 
-6817 QERIRF
+6817 
-6823 MLESCGVPIV
+6823 
-6833 ATTAEASH
+6833 
-6841 AVLASFVG
+6841 
-6849 KIVRIDNLPADTP
+6849 
-6862 THKPVDAATARSLAY
+6862 
-6877 TIFTSG
+6877 
-6883 TTGTP
+6883 
-6888 KGVLIEHGGIHTRAK
+6888 
-6903 HHPIVTH
+6903 
-6910 LGPGVRMLQTFTV
+6910 
-6923 GFDACIEEIFHGLCT
+6923 
-6938 GATMVLWGRRTILE
+6938 
-6952 AMATVDV
+6952 
-6959 MQISP
+6959 
-6964 SAMLQIEPA
+6964 
-6973 ELPRLKAVCAGVEA
+6973 
-6987 CPQSLVDQWAGRVA
+6987 
-7001 FYSDYGPTEAT
+7001 
-7012 MVATCTARLAPG
+7012 
-7024 DRITLGRPL
+7024 
-7033 ANTAIHIVDDAGR
+7033 
-7046 RVPPG
+7046 
-7051 VKGRVFIGGVGI
+7051 
-7063 ARGYLGQ
+7063 
-7070 PDLTAEKFVADIDDD
+7070 
-7085 SKTMYDTG
+7085 
-7093 DIGRWTHDDQVE
+7093 
-7105 YLGRSNDQVKIK
+7105 
-7117 GYRIELEEV
+7117 
-7126 AKVLGSCAGVKSAV
+7126 
-7140 AMARDGMLV
+7140 
-7149 AFVTPSGVDV
+7149 
-7159 EVVLAQAGERLPVYM
+7159 
-7174 VPSAVVVLDAMPMS
+7174 
-7188 INGKVDKKA
+7188 
-7197 LAAMHVKIAV
+7197 
-7207 NAPQT
+7207 
-7212 DTERALAA
+7212 
-7220 VWSQVLGVQIA
+7220 
-7231 DIGLAT
+7231 
-7237 SFFALGGDSISAIR
+7237 
-7251 LLKAI
+7251 
-7256 QQRFEVLT
+7256 
-7264 MSHAVILK
+7264 
-7272 QPQLA
+7272 
-7277 RMAASINALQYQEST
+7277 
-7292 ESIGFFKGLKNSL
+7292 
-7305 PVPSSQPTIRIACF
+7305 
-7319 HGQGSN
+7319 
-7325 TIHMEHQLSA
+7325 
-7335 IKAALGETA
+7335 
-7344 DFVFI
+7344 
-7349 QAPHATKSS
+7349 
-7358 YLSEFYKGMDWFE
+7358 
-7371 WLPPSSQTQSDV
+7371 
-7383 DELIAYATQQLEK
+7383 
-7396 IGHVDV
+7396 
-7402 LLGFSQGAMVVELL
+7402 
-7416 DRLVQAGSIKQTWRL
+7416 
-7431 SVLCSGVAFSSWQLP
+7431 
-7446 KSLAASKL
+7446 
-7454 HDVPSIHIFGTNEH
+7454 
-7468 KAFQMQL
+7468 
-7475 PTRYA
+7475 
-7480 AAKRTVIKHAA
+7480 
-7491 GHDIPRDAEFGHKVE
+7491 
-7506 EAIAVRIDSQT
+7506 
-7517 VTRSVALKN
+7517 
-7526 RTQMAKARSL
+7526 
-7536 LASMLLC
+7536 
-7543 FR
+7543 